1 MTGGTMTESRI
12 ILASASPR
20 RIEIFRD
27 HGVFPDV
34 IPSGI
39 DETLPFAMDPYDTTM
54 YLSLKKAVDVSETAP
69 GSMTVIAADT
79 VVYDPP
85 SAPGAYG
92 EIMGKPQDEND
103 AFRMLMSLR
112 GRTHQVI
119 TGVCLI
125 RPEKHIKRCFYD
137 VTYVTFCNYP
147 EEEIRDY
154 LKTPEAYDKAGA
166 YAIQEKFGK
175 YAVDVRGSELNVIGF
190 PWEKY
195 CELTETM
202 F

>member
-1 MTGGTMTESRI
+1 MIEALFPPAYSLTALQKSVRKQQSLFITGLAVLPVMTF
-12 ILASASPR
+12 SA
-20 RIEIFRD
+20 
-27 HGVFPDV
+27 
-34 IPSGI
+34 
-39 DETLPFAMDPYDTTM
+39 A
-54 YLSLKKAVDVSETAP
+54 AV
-69 GSMTVIAADT
+69 MTVIAADT

-166 YAIQEKFGK
+166 YAIQETFGK